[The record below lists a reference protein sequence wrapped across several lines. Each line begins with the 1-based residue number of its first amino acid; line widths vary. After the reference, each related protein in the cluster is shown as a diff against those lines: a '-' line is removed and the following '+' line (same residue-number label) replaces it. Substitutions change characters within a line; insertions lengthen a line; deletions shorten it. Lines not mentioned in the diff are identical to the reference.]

1 MKSFQNQMVKGIQAV
16 KVNRKLATTL
26 LEDLLVILAQD
37 LILQETVLLTKA
49 AALQAIPEIAVAR
62 LWAEYLAQAVQIQE
76 VDRIQM
82 LATLDQEVAQ
92 TQVVEQIQEV
102 IPVIQVERQRLFP
115 DMLEIVEKYSARQ

>member
-92 TQVVEQIQEV
+92 IQVVEQIQEV
-102 IPVIQVERQRLFP
+102 IPVIQVERQRLFLDTSETVVVCLAQP
-115 DMLEIVEKYSARQ
+115 

>member
-1 MKSFQNQMVKGIQAV
+1 M
-16 KVNRKLATTL
+16 ATTL

-92 TQVVEQIQEV
+92 IQVVEQIQEV
-102 IPVIQVERQRLFP
+102 IPVIQVERQRLFLDTSETVVVCLAQP
-115 DMLEIVEKYSARQ
+115 